1 MTNWQPS
8 THWQVIK
15 MSKAT
20 KALRAGVTGVTG
32 IVSAGAVALGIAALV
47 TLPLPGFVGT
57 APALSIA
64 PVPAIQQRVCP
75 GPLVEVMSQGA
86 DDISFYSTG
95 QTQYSEESSEKNYD
109 NFWLDAVDNQN
120 DALSAAP
127 KVITVPPA
135 ASAEDAP
142 LLAGNQVEQISTEA
156 LSGLA
161 AAACTD
167 PGNDLWL
174 VGGSTEIGR
183 TTLVTLSNPT
193 DVTATVT
200 LEVFSEKG
208 YIDAVSSEGIIVL
221 PGEQRIISLAGYAP
235 DVIAP
240 VVRVMSN
247 GGQVLANL
255 QQSVTRTLAPSGVE
269 WVSPGSGLATQ
280 QIIPG
285 VFVAGQAEHDRS
297 EVGNVVSD
305 LEPAI
310 RVVVP
315 GERDSKVTVTL
326 LTSTGKKV
334 EYSAN
339 LKAKKVVQL
348 PLAGI
353 ADGTYTVIVTGQ
365 EPLVAGIRTVQGAD
379 SGASA
384 GATPAVTDPAAPVVP
399 AGSETG
405 GDFTWLSSTSFLTD
419 QILIP
424 VPVGPAPT
432 VTFYNPA
439 NRTAEVTLS
448 AQGKKDIT
456 LSVKAG
462 EMVTTP
468 LVSDA
473 KYTAKGVE
481 GLVGGLTFTG
491 SGIGSF
497 IPLNPANV
505 LGSSITVYPR

>member
-1 MTNWQPS
+1 
-8 THWQVIK
+8 
-15 MSKAT
+15 MSKTT
-20 KALRAGVTGVTG
+20 KVLKAGVTGVTG
-32 IVSAGAVALGIAALV
+32 IVSAAAVAFGIAALV
-47 TLPLPGFVGT
+47 TLPMPGYVGT

-75 GPLVEVMSQGA
+75 GPLVEVMSQGT

-95 QTQYSEESSEKNYD
+95 QTQYSEESSEKNFD
-109 NFWLDAVDNQN
+109 NFWLDALDNQN

-142 LLAGNQVEQISTEA
+142 LLAGNQVEQINTEA
-156 LSGLA
+156 LAGLA

-183 TTLVTLSNPT
+183 TTLVTLANPT

-208 YIDAVSSEGIIVL
+208 YIDSVSTEGIIVL

-269 WVSPGSGLATQ
+269 WVAPGSGLATQ

-315 GERDSKVTVTL
+315 GEKDSKVTVTL
-326 LTSTGKKV
+326 LSSTGKSV

-353 ADGTYTVIVTGQ
+353 ADGTYTVIITGQ
-365 EPLVAGIRTVQGAD
+365 EPLVAGIRTIQGAD
-379 SGASA
+379 TGAA
-384 GATPAVTDPAAPVVP
+384 APAVTDPAAPVVP
-399 AGSETG
+399 ATAETG

-419 QILIP
+419 QILVP

-439 NRTAEVTLS
+439 NRTAEVILS
-448 AQGKKDIT
+448 AQGKKDIN
-456 LSVKAG
+456 LKVKAG

-468 LVSDA
+468 LNSDA

>member
-1 MTNWQPS
+1 
-8 THWQVIK
+8 
-15 MSKAT
+15 MSKTT
-20 KALRAGVTGVTG
+20 KVLKAGVTGVTG

-47 TLPLPGFVGT
+47 TLPLPGYVGT
-57 APALSIA
+57 APSLSIA

-75 GPLVEVMSQGA
+75 GPLVEVMSQGS

-95 QTQYSEESSEKNYD
+95 QTQYSEESSEKNFD

-135 ASAEDAP
+135 ASAEEAP
-142 LLAGNQVEQISTEA
+142 LLAGNQVEQIATEA

-208 YIDAVSSEGIIVL
+208 YIDSVTSEGIIVL

-269 WVSPGSGLATQ
+269 WVAPGSGLATQ

-315 GERDSKVTVTL
+315 GEKDSKVTVKL
-326 LTSTGKKV
+326 LSSTGKTV

-353 ADGTYTVIVTGQ
+353 ADGTYTVIITGQ
-365 EPLVAGIRTVQGAD
+365 EPLVAGIRTIQGAD
-379 SGASA
+379 SGAA
-384 GATPAVTDPAAPVVP
+384 APAVTDPAAPVVP

-448 AQGKKDIT
+448 AQGKKDIN
-456 LSVKAG
+456 LKVKAG

-468 LVSDA
+468 LAADA
-473 KYTAKGVE
+473 QYTAKGVQ

>member
-1 MTNWQPS
+1 MTSWQ
-8 THWQVIK
+8 TLTRWQVIK
-15 MSKAT
+15 MSKTT

-32 IVSAGAVALGIAALV
+32 IVSAAAVALGIAALV
-47 TLPLPGFVGT
+47 TLPLPEYVGT

-75 GPLVEVMSQGA
+75 GPLVEVVSQNA

-95 QTQYSEESSEKNYD
+95 QAEYSEESSEKNFD
-109 NFWLDAVDNQN
+109 ISWLDALDNQN
-120 DALSAAP
+120 GALSAAP
-127 KVITVPPA
+127 KVISVPPT
-135 ASAEDAP
+135 SDSESAP
-142 LLAGNQVEQISTEA
+142 LLAGNQVEQAATEA

-161 AAACTD
+161 AAACTE
-167 PGNDLWL
+167 PANDVWL

-183 TTLVTLSNPT
+183 TTLVTLANPT
-193 DVTATVT
+193 EVTATVT
-200 LEVFSEKG
+200 IEVFSEKG
-208 YIDAVSSEGIIVL
+208 YIDAVSSEGIIVM
-221 PGEQRIISLAGYAP
+221 PGEQRIVSLAGYAP

-255 QQSVTRTLAPSGVE
+255 QQSVTRTLMPSGVE
-269 WVSPGSGLATQ
+269 WVAPGSGLATQ
-280 QIIPG
+280 QVIPG

-310 RVVVP
+310 RVLIP
-315 GERDSKVTVTL
+315 GEKDSKVNVTL
-326 LTSTGKKV
+326 LSSTGKKV
-334 EYSAN
+334 EFSAN
-339 LKAKKVVQL
+339 LKAKKVAQL
-348 PLAGI
+348 PLAGVK
-353 ADGTYTVIVTGQ
+353 DGTYTVILTSQ
-365 EPLVAGIRTVQGAD
+365 EPLVAGIRTIQGAN
-379 SGASA
+379 SGA
-384 GATPAVTDPAAPVVP
+384 AVPTAPVDPAAPVTP
-399 AGSETG
+399 AAAETG
-405 GDFTWLSSTSFLTD
+405 GDFTWLSSASFLTD

-424 VPVGPAPT
+424 VPAGPAPT

-448 AQGKKDIT
+448 AQGKKDIS
-456 LSVKAG
+456 LKVKAG

-468 LVSDA
+468 LVADA

-481 GLVGGLTFTG
+481 GLVGGLTFSG
-491 SGIGSF
+491 SGIGSA
-497 IPLNPANV
+497 IALNPANV

>member
-1 MTNWQPS
+1 
-8 THWQVIK
+8 

-75 GPLVEVMSQGA
+75 GPLVEVISQRT

-95 QTQYSEESSEKNYD
+95 KTQYSEESSETNYD
-109 NFWLDAVDNQN
+109 NFWLDALDNQN
-120 DALSAAP
+120 DAPSAAP
-127 KVITVPPA
+127 KVITVPPTE
-135 ASAEDAP
+135 SAEDPP
-142 LLAGNQVEQISTEA
+142 LLAGNQVEQINTEA
-156 LSGLA
+156 LAGLA

-183 TTLVTLSNPT
+183 NTLVTLANPT

-208 YIDAVSSEGIIVL
+208 YIDAVSSEGIIVQ
-221 PGEQRIISLAGYAP
+221 PGEQRIVSLAGYAP

-269 WVSPGSGLATQ
+269 WVAPGSGLATQ

-315 GERDSKVTVTL
+315 GEKDSKVTVTL
-326 LTSTGKKV
+326 LSKTGKSV

-353 ADGTYTVIVTGQ
+353 ADGTYTVIITGQ
-365 EPLVAGIRTVQGAD
+365 EPLVAGIRTIQGTD
-379 SGASA
+379 SSA
-384 GATPAVTDPAAPVVP
+384 TAPVVP
-399 AGSETG
+399 AAGETG

-424 VPVGPAPT
+424 IPVGPAPT

-448 AQGKKDIT
+448 AEGKKDIN
-456 LSVKAG
+456 LKVKAG

-468 LVSDA
+468 LNSDT

-481 GLVGGLTFTG
+481 GLVGGLTFAG